1 MHRVEERRRFTNK
14 WQEGRGQSSQQKQ
27 ERTNFPTS
35 TRPIVNCK
43 FCGRQ
48 HERKKEMCP
57 AWGQVCSKCNK
68 RNHYSRCCPPD
79 VRSKVHVI
87 DEQSSDVEYEQYE
100 DSVLTVYTD
109 ESIRHVST
117 GPLYTEMMLP
127 NKTSIKLQI
136 DSGATVNVI
145 SAKHVDVNNVTSSS
159 VKLKM
164 YNNTSSR
171 PLGKCLLLLKNP
183 ANGRKHCVEFQVVQE
198 DFIPL
203 LSRRAAEGM
212 GLITVNY
219 SNFRQ
224 LHSVMTKC
232 EALTEEFKSVF
243 DTKTLGCLNGPVTLR
258 TDDATKPV
266 TCPPRRV
273 PIAMQTKLRCE
284 LDGLVDL
291 KVITPVT
298 KPTEWCSQISVQ
310 TKKNGRLR
318 ICIDP
323 RPLNEVLQ
331 RETYP
336 LPTIEDLLPELA
348 NARVFSKVDL
358 SNGYW
363 HCELDE
369 ASSLLTTFVTPY
381 GRYRWLRLPFDLEGL
396 KGVVCV
402 ADDILIFGISDADHD

>member
-1 MHRVEERRRFTNK
+1 M
-14 WQEGRGQSSQQKQ
+14 
-27 ERTNFPTS
+27 
-35 TRPIVNCK
+35 
-43 FCGRQ
+43 
-48 HERKKEMCP
+48 
-57 AWGQVCSKCNK
+57 
-68 RNHYSRCCPPD
+68 
-79 VRSKVHVI
+79 
-87 DEQSSDVEYEQYE
+87 
-100 DSVLTVYTD
+100 
-109 ESIRHVST
+109 
-117 GPLYTEMMLP
+117 
-127 NKTSIKLQI
+127 
-136 DSGATVNVI
+136 NVI
-145 SAKHVDVNNVTSSS
+145 SAKHVDINNVMSSS

-164 YNNTSSR
+164 YNNTSLR
-171 PLGKCLLLLKNP
+171 PLGKCLLLLENP

-219 SNFRQ
+219 TNFRQ
-224 LHSVMTKC
+224 LHSVMMKC

-243 DTKTLGCLNGPVTLR
+243 DKKTLGCLDGPVTLR

-266 TCPPRRV
+266 KCPPRRV

-284 LDGLVDL
+284 LDGLADL

-318 ICIDP
+318 ICIYP

-358 SNGYW
+358 PNGYW

-369 ASSLLTTFVTPY
+369 ASCLLTTFVTPY
-381 GRYRWLRLPFDLEGL
+381 GRYRWLRLPFGTKVSSEIFLRKLNESLEGL
-396 KGVVCV
+396 KGIVCV
-402 ADDILIFGISDADHD
+402 ADDILIFGISDADHDENLRNLLIRCREHNIKLNKDKCVFKTPELDFLGHVVTNKGLKPDQKKVEAIL

>member
-1 MHRVEERRRFTNK
+1 M
-14 WQEGRGQSSQQKQ
+14 
-27 ERTNFPTS
+27 
-35 TRPIVNCK
+35 
-43 FCGRQ
+43 
-48 HERKKEMCP
+48 
-57 AWGQVCSKCNK
+57 
-68 RNHYSRCCPPD
+68 
-79 VRSKVHVI
+79 
-87 DEQSSDVEYEQYE
+87 
-100 DSVLTVYTD
+100 
-109 ESIRHVST
+109 
-117 GPLYTEMMLP
+117 
-127 NKTSIKLQI
+127 
-136 DSGATVNVI
+136 
-145 SAKHVDVNNVTSSS
+145 SSS

-164 YNNTSSR
+164 YNNTSLR
-171 PLGKCLLLLKNP
+171 PLGKCPLLLENP

-203 LSRRAAEGM
+203 LSRRATEGM

-224 LHSVMTKC
+224 LHSVMTKY

-266 TCPPRRV
+266 KCPPRRV

-284 LDGLVDL
+284 LDGLADL

-381 GRYRWLRLPFDLEGL
+381 GRYRWSRFPFGTKVSSEKLKESLEGL

-402 ADDILIFGISDADHD
+402 ADDILIFGISNADHDDNLRKLLIRCREQTSSSTKTGVCSKPQNWISLATL